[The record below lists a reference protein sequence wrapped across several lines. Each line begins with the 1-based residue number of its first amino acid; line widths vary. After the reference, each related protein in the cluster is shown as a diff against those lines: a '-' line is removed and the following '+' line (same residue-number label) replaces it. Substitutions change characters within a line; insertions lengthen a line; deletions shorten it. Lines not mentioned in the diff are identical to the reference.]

1 MATQAKTRKRP
12 AQSKPGLRESKKQR
26 TRQELVSLALRLFQ
40 AQGFDN
46 TSVEQIAHE
55 ATVSPGT
62 VYNYFP
68 TKRDLLSEVF
78 EEIFSDIM
86 RNAPPVDITPDDTA
100 NAVLERWVR
109 YSYRKLEN
117 IDRTLLNQ
125 LYFIVLS
132 DGGAYER
139 QANEHHSWT
148 EAYYLSVVN
157 ALIANNII
165 RKDSDPA
172 LLATA
177 LFNIG
182 YAEFRRYTYGR
193 RHDTKQAADLTL
205 KQFDLLLSGVLTHR

>member
-1 MATQAKTRKRP
+1 MAIQSKTIKRP
-12 AQSKPGLRESKKQR
+12 AQPKLGLRESKKQR

-40 AQGFDN
+40 TQGFDN
-46 TSVEQIAHE
+46 TSIEQIAHE

-78 EEIFSDIM
+78 EEIFSEIM
-86 RNAPPVDITPDDTA
+86 GNAPPVVVAPDDTA
-100 NAVLERWVR
+100 RSVLARWVC
-109 YSYRKLEN
+109 YSYDKLES

-148 EAYYLSVVN
+148 EAYYLSAVK
-157 ALIANNII
+157 ALIAANKI
-165 RKDSDPA
+165 RKDCDPA

-193 RHDTKQAADLTL
+193 RDDTKQAADVTL
-205 KQFDLLLSGVLTHR
+205 KQFDLLLSGVLVSR